1 MLSRNIKTCRYL
13 QKTIIDRIKLIL
25 IDSGH
30 TNAIVR
36 CHFMSQ
42 SDFCSMKI
50 FTINKRIL
58 DTMQVVSK
66 LLKVSFKLNNI
77 TMLKILGTNDHDRCQ
92 LN

>member
-1 MLSRNIKTCRYL
+1 MTFNRVKVMF
-13 QKTIIDRIKLIL
+13 IDP
-25 IDSGH
+25 GH
-30 TNAIVR
+30 TIAIVR

-58 DTMQVVSK
+58 NTMQAVSK
-66 LLKVSFKLNNI
+66 LLKVSLKLNNI
-77 TMLKILGTNDHDRCQ
+77 TMLKLLGTNDHDRCQ